1 MTTRHGYFRYAR
13 CCPSCGRGEHAR
25 SERDYVS
32 AGRLSAGI
40 TGGRRAGPV
49 VILMGYDMFRGS
61 RDEQLEM
68 STAERGLAALIE
80 VAERAVEK
88 IGSSVPPAQ
97 LRALLIIDRAG
108 SLNLNRLASQTG
120 ASASATSR
128 LCDRMEVAGLL
139 TRDRAEESR
148 REISLL
154 LTESGRRLAGW
165 VRDQRRS
172 ALAEML
178 QAMTPEGRDALVRG
192 LGEVASDAG

>member
-1 MTTRHGYFRYAR
+1 MPALVGS
-13 CCPSCGRGEHAR
+13 PPESQ
-25 SERDYVS
+25 
-32 AGRLSAGI
+32 AGAH
-40 TGGRRAGPV
+40 AGPV

-192 LGEVASDAG
+192 LGEVAADAG